1 MNINTTMIIEL
12 LLAALVIMCVIITA
26 HMSDKVREME
36 KHQGFIEISLDDI
49 EAEIQRIRQQH
60 MELAE
65 VMRRLQETMRQLNAT
80 LEKMGGEGHERD
92 NR

>member
-1 MNINTTMIIEL
+1 MVISTTMVIEI
-12 LLAALVIMCVIITA
+12 LLAALVAMCVIITA

-36 KHQGFIEISLDDI
+36 KHQDFIEISLDDI

-65 VMRRLQETMRQLNAT
+65 VLSRLNDT
-80 LEKMGGEGHERD
+80 LEKMGGERYERD
-92 NR
+92 HD

>member
-1 MNINTTMIIEL
+1 MVISTTMVIEI
-12 LLAALVIMCVIITA
+12 LLAALVAMCVIITA

-36 KHQGFIEISLDDI
+36 KHQDFIEISLDDI

-65 VMRRLQETMRQLNAT
+65 VLRRLNDT
-80 LEKMGGEGHERD
+80 LEEMGGERHERD
-92 NR
+92 HD

>member
-26 HMSDKVREME
+26 HMSDKVREMK
-36 KHQGFIEISLDDI
+36 KHQDFIEISLDDI
-49 EAEIQRIRQQH
+49 EEAIRQIRQQH

-65 VMRRLQETMRQLNAT
+65 VLRRLNDT
-80 LEKMGGEGHERD
+80 LEKMGGERHERD
-92 NR
+92 HD

>member
-36 KHQGFIEISLDDI
+36 KHQDFIEISLDDI
-49 EAEIQRIRQQH
+49 EEEIRQIRQQH

-65 VMRRLQETMRQLNAT
+65 VLRRLNDT
-80 LEKMGGEGHERD
+80 LEKMGGERHERD
-92 NR
+92 HD